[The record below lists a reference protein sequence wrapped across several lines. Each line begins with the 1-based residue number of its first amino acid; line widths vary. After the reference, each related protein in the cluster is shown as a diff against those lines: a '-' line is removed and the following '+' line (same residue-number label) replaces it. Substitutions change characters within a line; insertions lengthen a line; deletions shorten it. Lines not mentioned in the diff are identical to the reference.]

1 MSLSLFFDKFINE
14 TINLN
19 QVISVFF
26 GYAKPYLISE
36 KEMPNIRFIFPIHYY
51 ELFRTIV
58 EKTPIIKDRT
68 GYEPTKENIEDV
80 YKERNNEN
88 IVPTINV
95 TDPQE
100 FFNCLLNV
108 TNAFYEFKER
118 TDYGNDIIEL
128 SEVMQK
134 YIWLRM
140 GKKDFNDVISFLKRQ
155 EEFLRETTLDGY
167 LEEQTIGDYY
177 DYQILAKQI
186 WGHSYDET
194 YKKIQFTF
202 SDGNKKV
209 HQLPIVD
216 YGICEEDGKKVCYIY
231 AIQNSRYL
239 RDKKVERKLYKL
251 NKGIENPEHHPNFVM
266 AMKLFIDL
274 VQKEGINEIRIPDG
288 QVLSHRFHEIM
299 GENAKRH
306 YEERFGKYDVEEVLK
321 KQESLPHITQINQI
335 INIGYYQ
342 RLVDKADFIE
352 EAKTTKLKALLNRM
366 SIQFPDYEIIPR
378 EENSDYTSLK
388 IKTKTYKK

>member
-1 MSLSLFFDKFINE
+1 MSLSSFFDKFINE
-14 TINLN
+14 TISIE

-26 GYAKPYLISE
+26 GNAKPYLISE

-51 ELFRTIV
+51 ELFNKIV

-68 GYEPTKENIEDV
+68 GYQPTKENVENV
-80 YKERNNEN
+80 YKERNNDN
-88 IVPTINV
+88 IIPTINV
-95 TDPQE
+95 EDPQE
-100 FFNCLLNV
+100 FFKCLLNL
-108 TNAFYEFKER
+108 TQAFYDFKNKF
-118 TDYGNDIIEL
+118 DYGNDIIEL

-140 GKKDFNDVISFLKRQ
+140 GKNDFNDVISFLKRQ
-155 EEFLRETTLDGY
+155 EEFLREETLDCY
-167 LEEQTIGDYY
+167 LKEQPIGKYY
-177 DYQILAKQI
+177 IYDIVAKQT

-194 YKKIQFTF
+194 YKKMQFTF
-202 SDGNKKV
+202 CDGGKKV
-209 HQLPIVD
+209 HQLPAID
-216 YGICEEDGKKVCYIY
+216 YGICEEDGKKICYIY
-231 AIQNSRYL
+231 AIQNSCYL

-251 NKGIENPEHHPNFVM
+251 NKGIDNPEHHPNFVM

-274 VQKEGINEIRIPDG
+274 VNKEGINEIRIPDN

-306 YEERFGKYDVEEVLK
+306 YEERYGRYDLEEILNNK
-321 KQESLPHITQINQI
+321 ESITKIAQINHI

-342 RLVDKADFIE
+342 RLVGKADFIE
-352 EAKTTKLKALLNRM
+352 EAKTKKLIALLNRM
-366 SIQFPDYEIIPR
+366 NIQFEDYELIQR
-378 EENSDYTSLK
+378 KEDDDYTSLK